1 MLFASPLPHAA
12 AMAEV
17 DAPSPAP
24 CYRFDRFELRPAER
38 TLRADGQPVKLGGRA
53 FDMLVALVERRD
65 RVVGKH
71 ELMDL
76 VWPRVV
82 VEENNLQAQVVALR
96 KLLGPAAIAT
106 VPGRGY
112 RFTLAVETAGAP
124 PADLAP
130 PGPREPS
137 AGPAR
142 APARNRHNLPRG
154 VEALIGRQRELVQ
167 VQELVAAH
175 RLVTVTGPGGVG
187 KSRLV
192 IDAAWAAVDR
202 FADGVWL
209 VELAALADPALVPSA
224 VTNALRIAVAP
235 AEDPLAA
242 LLGQLGDRRLLI
254 VLDNCEHVVD
264 AVASV
269 LEAVLSAA
277 PNAHALVS
285 SQELIGIGGEHVL
298 RLPSLAV
305 PAEPNPSAD
314 AALAAGAVQLFVAR
328 AHAADP
334 RFVLDDRTA
343 PKVAAICRRLD
354 GIPLALEMAAARVPL
369 LGIEGLA
376 QHLDERFRVL
386 TAGKRTALP
395 RQRTLHATLDWSYR
409 LLSPPER
416 AAFRR
421 LGVFAGPFTL
431 AAAGA
436 VATGDARDGID
447 VIECLAGL
455 CDKSLVVADPDDAE
469 ASYRLLETARV
480 YAQERLAEASET
492 ASATR
497 RHAQHFRHCFEA
509 CFDDW
514 SQLSDAAFRAR
525 HAPHLD
531 NLRAAIA
538 WSFGPDGDAE
548 SAIALVGSSGQLWL
562 SLSLYAEADAWL
574 QRALERL
581 APSTAPALEAD
592 LWLAAARFHGQR
604 NQQASIRAS
613 RRAADL
619 YRSLGDAL
627 RLGCALH
634 ALGSAHAAERGDE
647 AEPVLREARPLLE
660 RSGRPRL
667 VAMAHHGAALFHGAR
682 GRPDDAFG
690 ELQAALE
697 LYRAAG
703 AEDDVLRAL
712 GSLADQT
719 WMRGDLEGAIRLARD
734 ALEQH
739 RQSPFS
745 GRVSRAYA
753 QANLFGML
761 VEHGDLAEAQTVGR
775 RLLPELCELNIAHGW
790 SDHYASCLARCGS
803 VERAVRLVGWADALR
818 RARGLRRQPN
828 EQRARNATLA
838 LACEGASAADLDRLL
853 AEGAALSEQEAHR
866 LARP

>member
-1 MLFASPLPHAA
+1 MT
-12 AMAEV
+12 
-17 DAPSPAP
+17 DARPPSPAP
-24 CYRFDRFELRPAER
+24 GYRFDRFELRPAER
-38 TLRADGQPVKLGGRA
+38 ALRADGQPVRLGGRA
-53 FDMLVALVERRD
+53 FDMLVALVERHD

-76 VWPRVV
+76 VWPKLV

-96 KLLGPAAIAT
+96 KLIGPEAIAT

-124 PADLAP
+124 PAVI
-130 PGPREPS
+130 GPSGAREP
-137 AGPAR
+137 AAEPAS
-142 APARNRHNLPRG
+142 APAPNRHNLPRS
-154 VEALIGRQRELVQ
+154 VETLIGRSRELEQ
-167 VQELVAAH
+167 VQELIAAH

-192 IDAAWAAVDR
+192 IDAAWASVDR

-209 VELAALADPALVPSA
+209 VALAALADPALVPSA

-235 AEDPLAA
+235 SEEPLAA
-242 LLGQLGDRRLLI
+242 LMQQLGDRRLLI

-264 AVASV
+264 AAASM

-305 PAEPNPSAD
+305 PAEPAPSAD
-314 AALAAGAVQLFVAR
+314 TALAAGAVQLFVTRAR
-328 AHAADP
+328 AFDP

-343 PKVAAICRRLD
+343 PTVAAICRRLD

-369 LGIEGLA
+369 LGVEGLA
-376 QHLDERFRVL
+376 NRLDERFRVL

-395 RQRTLHATLDWSYR
+395 RQRTLHATLDWSYG

-416 AAFRR
+416 AVFRR

-431 AAAGA
+431 AAAAA
-436 VATGDARDGID
+436 VATEDERDGID
-447 VIECLAGL
+447 VIECLSGL
-455 CDKSLVVADPDDAE
+455 CDKSLVVADPDDVE
-469 ASYRLLETARV
+469 ARYRLLETARA
-480 YAQERLAEASET
+480 YAQERLADASET
-492 ASATR
+492 AIVTR
-497 RHAQHFRHCFEA
+497 RHAQHYRRCFDA

-514 SQLSDAAFRAR
+514 TQLPDAAFRAR
-525 HAPHLD
+525 YAPDLD

-538 WSFGPDGDAE
+538 WSFGSDGDDE

-562 SLSLYAEADAWL
+562 GLSLYAEAGAWV

-581 APSTAPALEAD
+581 SPSTPPALEAG
-592 LWLAAARFHGQR
+592 LWLAVARFHGQR
-604 NQQASIRAS
+604 NQQATIRAA

-619 YRSLGDAL
+619 YRSLDDAL

-634 ALGSAHAAERGDE
+634 ALGSAHAAERDDE
-647 AEPVLREARPLLE
+647 AEPVLLEARALLE
-660 RSGRPRL
+660 QTGRPRL
-667 VAMAHHGAALFHGAR
+667 VAMAHGGASLVHAAHGR
-682 GRPDDAFG
+682 TDDAFR

-703 AEDDVLRAL
+703 AQGNVLSTL

-719 WMRGDLEGAIRLARD
+719 WMRGDLEAAIRLAQD
-734 ALEQH
+734 TLERH

-745 GRVSRAYA
+745 GRVSHAYA

-761 VEHGDLAEAQTVGR
+761 VEHEDLAEAQAMGR
-775 RLLPELCELNIAHGW
+775 RLLPELCELGIAHGW
-790 SDHYASCLARCGS
+790 FDHYASCLARCGS
-803 VERAVRLVGWADALR
+803 VESAVRLIGWADALR
-818 RARGLRRQPN
+818 LARSLRRQPN
-828 EQRARNATLA
+828 EERARGATLA
-838 LACEGASAADLDRLL
+838 LARAGASAADLDRLL
-853 AEGAALSEQEAHR
+853 AEGAALREEEAHR